1 MLFKD
6 MLNGLRSR
14 SHQKAKRHVNGPGE
28 AIFFIEIC
36 VSRPYTLD
44 RILKESDI
52 WLRQPRM
59 FKHKKR

>member
-44 RILKESDI
+44 RILKESEHQRCRDDN
-52 WLRQPRM
+52 
-59 FKHKKR
+59 

>member
-44 RILKESDI
+44 RILKESDFLHI
-52 WLRQPRM
+52 
-59 FKHKKR
+59 